1 MGLTR
6 TACARNLPSP
16 GYYSSNHVLVNRE
29 RVFKGLKPLQRCNRL
44 DELAREHACKMATY
58 QQVMP
63 SVRTAQELQ
72 IKLHCSRVGENT
84 LRGASIREIHAEMM
98 KCAQQPACRANV
110 LAPRFTRFGMGTAL
124 GQDGKL
130 YLVQL
135 FSGDEDLMVVNDK
148 MIILDG
154 PTMDV

>member
-44 DELAREHACKMATY
+44 DELAREHACKMAMH

-63 SVRTAQELQ
+63 SVATAQELQ
-72 IKLHCSRVGENT
+72 IKLKSSRVGENT
-84 LRGASIREIHAEMM
+84 LRGTSIREIHAEMM

-135 FSGDEDLMVVNDK
+135 FCGEDDLLLKDDK
-148 MIILDG
+148 MILVEG
-154 PTMDV
+154 EPMDV